1 MPQWFED
8 ESLWVDLNPFSLL
21 IDRSA
26 VVDDWTRVENQ
37 GVLIREGR
45 IRTFWLRL
53 NVYSGLE
60 LKDRLMGAGFDTVA
74 LYGGLDGSPYGLEA
88 ERLVAVAR
96 AGG

>member
-37 GVLIREGR
+37 G
-45 IRTFWLRL
+45 
-53 NVYSGLE
+53 S
-60 LKDRLMGAGFDTVA
+60 
-74 LYGGLDGSPYGLEA
+74 
-88 ERLVAVAR
+88 
-96 AGG
+96 